1 MKPIIPVAI
10 PTPLTIDITDMSI
23 EHKAS
28 HMLEVLNFTERN
40 CDDEFIQAALIDAMY
55 VIEQQRL
62 EIASLQIQLAGKEE
76 KHE

>member
-1 MKPIIPVAI
+1 MEVKLPFEVVEAVTPVN
-10 PTPLTIDITDMSI
+10 IDITDMTI
-23 EHKAS
+23 EHKAN

-62 EIASLQIQLAGKEE
+62 EIERLKSNE
-76 KHE
+76 

>member
-1 MKPIIPVAI
+1 MKAIIPVAT
-10 PTPLTIDITDMSI
+10 PTPLTVDITDMSI
-23 EHKAS
+23 EHKAN

-62 EIASLQIQLAGKEE
+62 EIERLKSNE
-76 KHE
+76 